1 VRMSRKKSASIIDV
15 AVESGFSKTTV
26 GYVLAGQAKEGRVAD
41 KTAEKVRDAAKKL
54 GYIPNHW
61 ARTLRKKRT
70 GMISVLFPS
79 LELSWAARVMIGIE
93 KTFIPKGYT
102 PVITLYGVWVKDDQL
117 VDFNSGI
124 DHAKIE
130 MVLQRRDEGV
140 ICQPSPRVRQGYVL
154 LNEQNVP
161 MVLIGSLMDNME
173 GLENVNSVIWD
184 CKPAAKT
191 VMRHLIKTG
200 RKKIAFVGGRHGV
213 QSDAARFEA
222 YKESLKEASLPIN
235 PRWIVWADLE
245 SPLTVDLIKPMF
257 ADSSDCPDAVF
268 AINDA
273 IAISVLDMFRIL
285 GLRMYDDVALAGMGD
300 LPVTNTS
307 GITSVKEPIEEIGRI
322 SAEIL
327 LEILKDPHRKP
338 THRKVSCNELIIRE
352 STVLSDFP
360 RHAT

>member
-1 VRMSRKKSASIIDV
+1 VRMSRKKSASIMDV
-15 AVESGFSKTTV
+15 AAESGYSKTTV
-26 GYVLAGQAKEGRVAD
+26 GYVLSGQAKKGRVAD
-41 KTAEKVRDAAKKL
+41 KTAQKVKTAAKRL

-61 ARTLRKKRT
+61 ARTLRKNRT

-79 LELSWAARVMIGIE
+79 LEMSWAACVMMGIE

-102 PVITLYGVWVKDDQL
+102 PVITLYGVWVKDE
-117 VDFNSGI
+117 GI
-124 DHAKIE
+124 AHFDSRIDNAKIE

-154 LNEQNVP
+154 LNEYNVP
-161 MVLIGSLMDNME
+161 MVFIGSLMNNME
-173 GLENVNSVIWD
+173 GLENVSSVIWD

-213 QSDAARFEA
+213 QSDAARFDA
-222 YKESLKEASLPIN
+222 YQESLQEASLPIN
-235 PRWIVWADLE
+235 PKWIAWADLE

-257 ADSSDCPDAVF
+257 ADSRDRPDAIF

-273 IAISVLDMFRIL
+273 IAISILDMFKIL
-285 GLRMYDDVALAGMGD
+285 GLRLHDDVAMAGMGN
-300 LPVTNTS
+300 LPITNTS
-307 GITSVKEPIEEIGRI
+307 GITSVKEPTEEIGRI

-327 LEILKDPHRKP
+327 LETIKNPNRKP
-338 THRKVSCNELIIRE
+338 THQKVSCNELVIRE
-352 STVLSDFP
+352 ST
-360 RHAT
+360 